1 VLRFGQLRV
10 NLYGCEFQ
18 MDDNELEIE
27 DIDLEDEGDLVLDN
41 ILEAVTNPDEF
52 YAKRAFRVIYQT
64 NNFLLPQI
72 SDLINKRS
80 IINVRPEYQ
89 RRLRWSGPQKSRLI
103 ESLLL
108 NIPVPSVFFFE
119 SEAARYEV
127 MDGQQRLNAIKEFLN
142 NEFRLSSL
150 TVLWP
155 LNGMQYSMCPPRVKR
170 GLQRAVITAIVLL
183 LESDA
188 DIVEGKNVT
197 QSDIRRFIFERLNT
211 GGTRLNAQELR
222 NAIYPGPFNDEIIE
236 ITRDPLFTR
245 IWGIPPYVETDPN
258 EYYENPARQKNK
270 LYASMMD
277 CQIVLR
283 FFALREP
290 KNIRG
295 AMKDI
300 LDRSME
306 ICRGLKPEAAKQLK
320 TTYMERLSFGDELFG
335 GKPFVLP
342 ADPKG
347 RVRVSIALYDAIMVA
362 IDRLWDHR
370 EAILMCAETVREK
383 VELLLNDPN
392 QALVLT
398 GQGNTAKS
406 VLERIDLIETNLR
419 ACI

>member
-1 VLRFGQLRV
+1 M
-10 NLYGCEFQ
+10 NE
-18 MDDNELEIE
+18 DDIEID
-27 DIDLEDEGDLVLDN
+27 DIELEDEDEFVLPPVS
-41 ILEAVTNPDEF
+41 EVVSPDEF
-52 YAKRAFRVIYQT
+52 YTTRSFRAIYQT

-72 SDLINKRS
+72 RDLITRRD

-89 RRLRWSGPQKSRLI
+89 RRLRWSIPQKSRLI

-127 MDGQQRLNAIKEFLN
+127 MDGQQRLNAIKEFMN

-155 LNGMQYSMCPPRVKR
+155 LNGMQYSVCPPRVKR
-170 GLQRAVITAIVLL
+170 GLDRAVITAIILL
-183 LESDA
+183 LESEA
-188 DIVEGKNVT
+188 EIEGKNVT
-197 QSDIRRFIFERLNT
+197 QADIRRFIFERLNT

-222 NAIYPGPFNDEIIE
+222 NAIYPGNFNDTIIE
-236 ITRDPLFTR
+236 ITRESLFTR

-283 FFALREP
+283 FFALR
-290 KNIRG
+290 KRGNIRG

-306 ICRGLKPEAAKQLK
+306 DRKRLDAETAKELKS
-320 TTYMERLSFGDELFG
+320 TYMERLEFADNLFG
-335 GKPFVLP
+335 GRPFVLP

-347 RVRVSIALYDAIMVA
+347 RVRISIALYDAIMVA
-362 IDRLWDHR
+362 IDWLWDSRAQLLTHSH
-370 EAILMCAETVREK
+370 TVQDK
-383 VELLLNDPN
+383 VGVLLTDPV

-406 VLERIDLIETNLR
+406 VIERIDLIETTMKE
-419 ACI
+419 CM